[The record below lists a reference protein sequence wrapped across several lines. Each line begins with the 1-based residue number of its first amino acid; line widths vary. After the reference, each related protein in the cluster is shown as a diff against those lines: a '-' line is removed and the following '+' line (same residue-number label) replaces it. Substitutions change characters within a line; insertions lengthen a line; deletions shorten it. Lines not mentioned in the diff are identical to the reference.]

1 MKVNVW
7 NQVVEGGNGTVVME
21 PGDRLS
27 IAFRDVHGELQMITV
42 GVQGTVAVVEHEQ
55 TQDALVIR
63 RNNTQF
69 VRG

>member
-1 MKVNVW
+1 MKVNIW

-27 IAFRDVHGELQMITV
+27 IAFNDFAGGMQVITISAEGAV
-42 GVQGTVAVVEHEQ
+42 CVVAHEQ

-63 RNNTQF
+63 RGGNQYIK
-69 VRG
+69 G